1 MVSKFKKLLLEISEK
16 PMAKQKDILETTI
29 SNWIS
34 VGNETQTD
42 DICVLGI
49 RI

>member
-1 MVSKFKKLLLEISEK
+1 MVEQKQVLEI
-16 PMAKQKDILETTI
+16 TI
-29 SNWIS
+29 SDWIS
-34 VGNETQTD
+34 ADNETQTD